1 LLEKRKSALNLA
13 NTSQADSQFDDV
25 EFNPEIVQGLK
36 KLVDIQRLV
45 EEDENLGVPEAQAT
59 LEVLYYF
66 NQDASQM
73 ADKMT

>member
-1 LLEKRKSALNLA
+1 LLEKRKSALSLA